1 MSADNEEETT
11 PTFAELGVSDALC
24 RCIESLGWTQPTE
37 IQAKVLPHALAG
49 KDVVGLAETGSG
61 KTGAFSIPIIHF
73 LLQSGSRLFALIL
86 TPTRELALQINEV
99 VQALGASIG
108 LSSLCLVGGIEMV
121 DQAIALAKRPHIIIA
136 TPGRLLDH
144 LRNTKGFNL
153 RTLKFLVID
162 EADRMLSLDFE
173 KEIQDILRVIPED
186 RRSYL
191 FSATMTKKVSKLQKL
206 SLKDP
211 AMVEVS
217 NKMQTP
223 KSLIQQYVFVPAKW
237 KDCYLTSIIN
247 DFQGQKIIMFVAT
260 CNNATRTS
268 QVLRNLGFHSI
279 CLHGQLSQPKRL
291 GALNKFRAGSQN
303 ILVATDVAARGL
315 DIPAVDMVIN
325 FDVPM
330 TAKDYVHRVGRTAR
344 AGKAGRAITFVT
356 QYDVEAYQHLEAQI
370 GTKLD
375 VYGIEE
381 ERALLFLERVN
392 EAQRMA
398 TRDLRDQAKDHGGK
412 HRKRKRDDAA
422 LDDDHD
428 D

>member
-108 LSSLCLVGGIEMV
+108 LSSLCLVGGIEMI

-191 FSATMTKKVSKLQKL
+191 FS
-206 SLKDP
+206 
-211 AMVEVS
+211 
-217 NKMQTP
+217 
-223 KSLIQQYVFVPAKW
+223 
-237 KDCYLTSIIN
+237 
-247 DFQGQKIIMFVAT
+247 
-260 CNNATRTS
+260 
-268 QVLRNLGFHSI
+268 
-279 CLHGQLSQPKRL
+279 
-291 GALNKFRAGSQN
+291 
-303 ILVATDVAARGL
+303 
-315 DIPAVDMVIN
+315 
-325 FDVPM
+325 
-330 TAKDYVHRVGRTAR
+330 
-344 AGKAGRAITFVT
+344 
-356 QYDVEAYQHLEAQI
+356 
-370 GTKLD
+370 
-375 VYGIEE
+375 
-381 ERALLFLERVN
+381 
-392 EAQRMA
+392 
-398 TRDLRDQAKDHGGK
+398 
-412 HRKRKRDDAA
+412 
-422 LDDDHD
+422 
-428 D
+428 

>member
-173 KEIQDILRVIPED
+173 KEIQEILRVIPED

-223 KSLIQQYVFVPAKW
+223 KVSEVLQVSTA
-237 KDCYLTSIIN
+237 S
-247 DFQGQKIIMFVAT
+247 T
-260 CNNATRTS
+260 CPDTYP
-268 QVLRNLGFHSI
+268 L
-279 CLHGQLSQPKRL
+279 
-291 GALNKFRAGSQN
+291 
-303 ILVATDVAARGL
+303 
-315 DIPAVDMVIN
+315 
-325 FDVPM
+325 
-330 TAKDYVHRVGRTAR
+330 
-344 AGKAGRAITFVT
+344 
-356 QYDVEAYQHLEAQI
+356 
-370 GTKLD
+370 KL
-375 VYGIEE
+375 
-381 ERALLFLERVN
+381 
-392 EAQRMA
+392 
-398 TRDLRDQAKDHGGK
+398 
-412 HRKRKRDDAA
+412 
-422 LDDDHD
+422 
-428 D
+428 

>member
-1 MSADNEEETT
+1 MSDNEEEAT

-24 RCIESLGWTQPTE
+24 RCIESLGWTKPTE

-173 KEIQDILRVIPED
+173 KEIQEILRVIPED

-191 FSATMTKKVSKLQKL
+191 FSATMTKKVNKLQKL

-223 KSLIQQYVFVPAKW
+223 KVS
-237 KDCYLTSIIN
+237 D
-247 DFQGQKIIMFVAT
+247 
-260 CNNATRTS
+260 
-268 QVLRNLGFHSI
+268 VLRLPASSTWADACLPRPSFTAVAHSTI
-279 CLHGQLSQPKRL
+279 RFRPCEVEGLLPDVDHQRL
-291 GALNKFRAGSQN
+291 PGPEDHHVCRDVQQRDA
-303 ILVATDVAARGL
+303 DVASSAELGL
-315 DIPAVDMVIN
+315 PLDQSAWTAV
-325 FDVPM
+325 
-330 TAKDYVHRVGRTAR
+330 AAE
-344 AGKAGRAITFVT
+344 AAGR
-356 QYDVEAYQHLEAQI
+356 LEQVPRRLAEHSRRHRRRSAWSRHPRRRHGHQ
-370 GTKLD
+370 LR
-375 VYGIEE
+375 
-381 ERALLFLERVN
+381 RAHDGEGLRPPRRPHSPRWQGRPCHHF
-392 EAQRMA
+392 
-398 TRDLRDQAKDHGGK
+398 RDSV
-412 HRKRKRDDAA
+412 
-422 LDDDHD
+422 
-428 D
+428 